1 MGRQILTKRAGAD
14 DDVADADVEDITSL
28 YKNVEGVVTRPT
40 KQQADGCFNS
50 LFSNSLN
57 FPIHRRTSFPPWPFT
72 ASPLKAPLSFSSV
85 PSHQLPS
92 CNKFPLSFF
101 LLPSFLSFI
110 HPIPSFSYFSNRI
123 LSLLSASFM

>member
-50 LFSNSLN
+50 LFSNQKLHSHGKFL
-57 FPIHRRTSFPPWPFT
+57 PWPFS
-72 ASPLKAPLSFSSV
+72 ADRSVHGSVFDGAPTMTDLARQLARKSFLVLLARSI
-85 PSHQLPS
+85 P
-92 CNKFPLSFF
+92 
-101 LLPSFLSFI
+101 LLP
-110 HPIPSFSYFSNRI
+110 P
-123 LSLLSASFM
+123 

>member
-50 LFSNSLN
+50 LFSNSDKLHSRGPAK
-57 FPIHRRTSFPPWPFT
+57 FPAWPFT
-72 ASPLKAPLSFSSV
+72 ANQSVDWSVNGCLLADVPPMTHLPNQLSCKSILV
-85 PSHQLPS
+85 PHLAL
-92 CNKFPLSFF
+92 C
-101 LLPSFLSFI
+101 
-110 HPIPSFSYFSNRI
+110 H
-123 LSLLSASFM
+123 